1 MNIGQLAEQ
10 TGVSA
15 DTLRYYEREGLIDPP
30 ARAANGYRSYREGDA
45 QRVRFVRSAQALGF
59 TLAEIRGILPQ
70 LNAGRMDRR
79 AIESHLQAKIAEID
93 GHIREMQAKKRE
105 LIATFNAL
113 SCPVDQPL
121 SVPQATRRGA
131 PRANARTTAHTTNH
145 ANPRTTPQT
154 TARGASPTP
163 RATSSKRRSTRE
175 AR

>member
-15 DTLRYYEREGLIDPP
+15 DTLRYYEREGLIEPP
-30 ARAANGYRSYREGDA
+30 ARAATGYRSYREADA

-79 AIESHLQAKIAEID
+79 AIEARLQAKIAEID
-93 GHIREMQAKKRE
+93 GHIRQMQARKRE
-105 LIATFNAL
+105 LVATFNAL
-113 SCPVDQPL
+113 SCPADQPL
-121 SVPQATRRGA
+121 TVPQATRRG
-131 PRANARTTAHTTNH
+131 
-145 ANPRTTPQT
+145 
-154 TARGASPTP
+154 TP
-163 RATSSKRRSTRE
+163 RATTRATPRAAAPAATRRGTRV

>member
-10 TGVSA
+10 AGVSA
-15 DTLRYYEREGLIDPP
+15 DTLRYYEREGLIEPP
-30 ARAANGYRSYREGDA
+30 VRAANGYRSYREVDA

-59 TLAEIRGILPQ
+59 TLAEIRGILPR

-79 AIESHLQAKIAEID
+79 AIEAHLQSKIAEID
-93 GHIREMQAKKRE
+93 GHIRQMQAKKRE

-121 SVPQATRRGA
+121 TVPQATRRGA
-131 PRANARTTAHTTNH
+131 TSATSATTRITT
-145 ANPRTTPQT
+145 
-154 TARGASPTP
+154 
-163 RATSSKRRSTRE
+163 RATTRATPPAATRRGTGV

>member
-15 DTLRYYEREGLIDPP
+15 DTLRYYEREGLIEPP
-30 ARAANGYRSYREGDA
+30 ARAANGYRSYREADA

-79 AIESHLQAKIAEID
+79 AIEARLQAKIAEID
-93 GHIREMQAKKRE
+93 GHIRQMQARKRE
-105 LIATFNAL
+105 LVATFNAL

-121 SVPQATRRGA
+121 TVPQATRRGA
-131 PRANARTTAHTTNH
+131 PRAT
-145 ANPRTTPQT
+145 
-154 TARGASPTP
+154 G
-163 RATSSKRRSTRE
+163 RATTRAAAPAAPRRGPGV

>member
-15 DTLRYYEREGLIDPP
+15 DTLRYYEREGLIEPP
-30 ARAANGYRSYREGDA
+30 ARTANGYRSYRDVDA

-79 AIESHLQAKIAEID
+79 AIEAHLQAKIAEID
-93 GHIREMQAKKRE
+93 GHIRQMQVRKRE

-121 SVPQATRRGA
+121 TVPQATRRGA
-131 PRANARTTAHTTNH
+131 PRAAGR
-145 ANPRTTPQT
+145 
-154 TARGASPTP
+154 ASAPAPTRATP
-163 RATSSKRRSTRE
+163 RSAPAAATRRSTGA

>member
-10 TGVSA
+10 AGVSA
-15 DTLRYYEREGLIDPP
+15 DTLRYYEREGLIEPP
-30 ARAANGYRSYREGDA
+30 ARAANGYRSYREVDA

-79 AIESHLQAKIAEID
+79 AIEAHLQSKIAEID
-93 GHIREMQAKKRE
+93 GHIRQMQAKKRE

-121 SVPQATRRGA
+121 TVPQATRRG
-131 PRANARTTAHTTNH
+131 
-145 ANPRTTPQT
+145 
-154 TARGASPTP
+154 TP
-163 RATSSKRRSTRE
+163 RASARATTRATPPAAPRRGTGV

>member
-30 ARAANGYRSYREGDA
+30 ARAANGYRSYQEVDA

-79 AIESHLQAKIAEID
+79 AIEAHLQAKIAEID

-113 SCPVDQPL
+113 TCPVDQPL

-131 PRANARTTAHTTNH
+131 PRTTPHTTPH
-145 ANPRTTPQT
+145 SAPRT
-154 TARGASPTP
+154 TARGTSSTH
-163 RATSSKRRSTRE
+163 RDTSSKRRSTRE

>member
-15 DTLRYYEREGLIDPP
+15 DTLRYYEREGLIEPP
-30 ARAANGYRSYREGDA
+30 ARAANGYRSYREADA

-79 AIESHLQAKIAEID
+79 AIEARLQAKIAEID
-93 GHIREMQAKKRE
+93 GHIRQMQARKRE
-105 LIATFNAL
+105 LVATFNAL
-113 SCPVDQPL
+113 SCPADQPL
-121 SVPQATRRGA
+121 TVPQATRRG
-131 PRANARTTAHTTNH
+131 
-145 ANPRTTPQT
+145 
-154 TARGASPTP
+154 TP
-163 RATSSKRRSTRE
+163 RATTRATPRAAAPAATRRGTRV